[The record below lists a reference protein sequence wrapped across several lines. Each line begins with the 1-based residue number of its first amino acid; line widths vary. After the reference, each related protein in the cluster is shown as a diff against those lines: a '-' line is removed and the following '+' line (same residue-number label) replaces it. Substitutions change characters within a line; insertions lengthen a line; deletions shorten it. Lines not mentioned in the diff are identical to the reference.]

1 MGVLAKQ
8 CSHHQLHSAANL
20 VPPHRHH
27 LPVVQMG
34 LWVIKQQRTL
44 KPMVESVG
52 IQLSLPGPNTAKE
65 TVVPHD
71 ILRPIAETG

>member
-1 MGVLAKQ
+1 
-8 CSHHQLHSAANL
+8 
-20 VPPHRHH
+20 
-27 LPVVQMG
+27 MG

-52 IQLSLPGPNTAKE
+52 IRLSLPGPNTAKE
-65 TVVPHD
+65 TVLPHD